1 MADIKVIGI
10 LYKDDDELIQLDDQD
25 DSHVKGVLY
34 VHYRQNPKSQETK
47 CWKPDPTM
55 PNL

>member
-47 CWKPDPTM
+47 C
-55 PNL
+55 